1 MPKYTWYAVQ
11 VANEHGVIDD
21 HSVWHQH
28 ETDDAASDMLG
39 GFPFPGFLVRENSRG
54 DRRFDFGGG
63 WKQTP
68 EEAVQACKDVN
79 ELDDSMPVGA
89 RGYTPEEHETAQ
101 QETQQ
106 LAADTD
112 GAVKHEPVTVTADA
126 SAAIAALNAPEAGGE
141 DVTDILQAVAE
152 TLGFHQD
159 DMDPTVLNAEVLAEV
174 RKIVATVKPTGS
186 RSAAKIAEM
195 SDEQKVLL
203 DNVAEAIM
211 AKVDGGRRDWQALGG
226 AIRDFDKA
234 TPAWS
239 SPDIPTWTCPVDV
252 WNALTGYQRFLCMTG
267 HNKTGWAHGGPRTIF
282 GVKCPSHTGSGYD
295 KQRDRLKTALEALG
309 LTCGETIMD
318 ETGQTL
324 MLNVD
329 YSIYA

>member
-28 ETDDAASDMLG
+28 ETDEAASDMLG

-79 ELDDSMPVGA
+79 ELDDSMP
-89 RGYTPEEHETAQ
+89 EEHETAQ

-106 LAADTD
+106 LAADT
-112 GAVKHEPVTVTADA
+112 GGVVEHEPDA
-126 SAAIAALNAPEAGGE
+126 SAALAALNAPEAGSE
-141 DVTDILQAVAE
+141 DVVDILQAVAE

-174 RKIVATVKPTGS
+174 RKIVATVKPTGN

-195 SDEQKVLL
+195 PDEQKSLL
-203 DNVAEAIM
+203 DNVAEAIT
-211 AKVDGGRRDWQALGG
+211 AKVDGGRRDWEVLGV
-226 AIRDFDKA
+226 AIHRFDA
-234 TPAWS
+234 MTFARS
-239 SPDIPTWTCPVDV
+239 GSTDVPTWTCPVDV

-309 LTCGETIMD
+309 LYCGETIQD
-318 ETGQTL
+318 GDGRTL
-324 MLNVD
+324 MLDVD